1 MTAVTRLFIG
11 AALALLFSALFPGE
25 VHAQTPPQLN
35 IALLAADS
43 SEAALDVQQKLSA
56 AGLTVAIIDVSSGP
70 TPTLA
75 QLRAY
80 DAILTWSSFGLG
92 YADAASLGDVLAAY
106 VDEGHGVVEA
116 GLSFSPNT
124 PARLD
129 GAWRMGAYEPL
140 SLSWLQM
147 GFQNV
152 LVPRQPA
159 HPILDGVISFN
170 GGNFSGHHESLPQG
184 CSEVIAHWSSNGWP
198 LVAAR
203 RGPRGGRIIG
213 LNFYPVS
220 SSVNVQNWDATTD
233 GARLMA
239 NALRYAATPVA
250 MPPSD
255 GPVAALLAADDPGFA
270 DDVRCKVLGT
280 NLFSRVDTIDVST
293 TPLPTLASLATYD
306 AVLTWSNL
314 QYADAAEIGN
324 LLADYVDQGRGVV
337 QAMANLDGRWNVEG
351 YRPLTD
357 GSLAEEAGL
366 SLVKDVPDHAILSGV
381 NSFNGGMRSSH
392 LSPVSLQRAT
402 TLVASW
408 SDGQPMV
415 AEGAGPLGG
424 RVVGLNLFPPSSDA
438 MSEFWDRNTDGARLI
453 ANALLF
459 AATDSSNHPPIA
471 DAGADQI
478 AEAASAA
485 GASFTL
491 NASASDP
498 DGDPLTF
505 TWLGAISATGQTVTA
520 LAPPPTGTK
529 TQSYVVNLTV
539 SDGHGGEATDSVTLT
554 VTDYTGP
561 VLAGVPPALVTANAS
576 GPAGAAVTFGPI
588 TATDAVDVINPTVT
602 CSHPSGSIFPIGD
615 TTVTCSATDTRG
627 NSTDATFIVRV
638 TETGNPSKS
647 GKVVGY
653 GFIRDSEHHYQFAFA
668 AIEKP
673 SGREAGE
680 LLLTVKSEHRS
691 RKGRSSNDHFRA
703 KLVDAVT
710 FSEHSSVLFT
720 GTGRW
725 NDIAGYRYE
734 VSTTDKGKSER
745 DVVRIT
751 IKAPGGAVVAH
762 VDGILS
768 GGEVQVWTY

>member
-1 MTAVTRLFIG
+1 MTAVYRLFIG
-11 AALALLFSALFPGE
+11 AVLALLFSALFPNE
-25 VHAQTPPQLN
+25 VHAQTPPPLN
-35 IALLAADS
+35 VALLVADS
-43 SEAALDVQQKLSA
+43 NEAALDVQQKLSD
-56 AGLTVAIIDVSSGP
+56 AGLTVAIIDVSAGP

-80 DAILTWSSFGLG
+80 DAVLTWSSFTLN

-147 GFQNV
+147 GFQNS
-152 LVPRQPA
+152 LVHTQPM
-159 HPILDGVISFN
+159 HPILKGVISFN

-184 CSEVIAHWSSNGWP
+184 CSDVIAHWSNGWP

-233 GARLMA
+233 GGRLMA

-255 GPVAALLAADDPGFA
+255 GPVVALLAADEPAFA
-270 DDVRCKVLGT
+270 EDVRCKVQQT
-280 NLFSRVDTIDVST
+280 NLFSRVDTIDVSV
-293 TPLPTLASLATYD
+293 TPSPTLASLAPYD
-306 AVLTWSNL
+306 GVLTWSNL
-314 QYADAAEIGN
+314 PYGHPGEMGD
-324 LLADYVDQGRGVV
+324 LLADYVDQGGGVV
-337 QAMANLDGRWNVEG
+337 QALASLDGRWNSER

-357 GSLAEEAGL
+357 GSLAEESGL
-366 SLVKDVPDHAILSGV
+366 TLVQDSPSHAILSGV
-381 NSFNGGMRSSH
+381 VSFSGGMRSSH
-392 LSPVSLQRAT
+392 LSPVSLQGAT

-408 SDGQPMV
+408 SDGQPMIV
-415 AEGAGPLGG
+415 EGAGPSGG
-424 RVVGLNLFPPSSDA
+424 RIVGLNLFPPSSDA
-438 MSEFWDRNTDGARLI
+438 MSEFWDRNTDGGRLI

-459 AATDSSNHPPIA
+459 AAADSSNRPPVA
-471 DAGADQI
+471 DAGTDQTG
-478 AEAASAA
+478 EASSAA
-485 GASFTL
+485 GVSFTL
-491 NASASDP
+491 NASATDP
-498 DGDPLTF
+498 DGDPLTY
-505 TWLGAISATGQTVTA
+505 TWLGAISATGPTVTVV
-520 LAPPPTGTK
+520 APPPAAPNK
-529 TQSYVVNLTV
+529 TQAYVVNLTV
-539 SDGHGGEATDSVTLT
+539 SDGNGGETTDSLTLT

-561 VLAGVPPALVTANAS
+561 VLHGVPSGIVTAQAS
-576 GPAGAAVTFGPI
+576 SSSRVAVPFGPV
-588 TATDAVDVINPTVT
+588 TAMDAVDGSRPVTCLPSGMFEVGDTRVT
-602 CSHPSGSIFPIGD
+602 CSSSD
-615 TTVTCSATDTRG
+615 ARG
-627 NSTDATFIVRV
+627 NPTSASFTVRVIETDAST
-638 TETGNPSKS
+638 P
-647 GKVVGY
+647 GKAFGY
-653 GFIRDSEHHYQFAFA
+653 GFIRDSEHHYEFAFA

-673 SGREAGE
+673 SGREEGG

-691 RKGRSSNDHFRA
+691 RKINPRHDHFLA
-703 KLVDAVT
+703 KTVDAVT
-710 FSEHSSVLFT
+710 FSQDSTVLFT

-725 NDIAGYRYE
+725 NGAAGYRYE
-734 VSTTDKGKSER
+734 VSAINKGKSNRGHR
-745 DVVRIT
+745 DAVRIT

-768 GGEVQVWTY
+768 GGEVQIWTH